1 MRKINRKHRKT
12 WPFVTAAA
20 VLILAGGIAVIVPI
34 LEDDQEIMEEAAEY
48 AELADKVQQDH
59 SANTLPAFTVSP
71 QDDLLSAVLDEQEHE
86 NNTPAYEQVHPPNED
101 VTAATPTAAA
111 AISENDPAGWNTA
124 APQPAADTSTQ
135 HFTAQPGHQP
145 TGRPD
150 AAPTAAPTAP
160 PAGNTGADLAACLKK
175 NPDFVAWLKIPGTNV
190 NYPVVLSD
198 DTDYYLTH
206 RFTGKQSKLG
216 TLFSL
221 EKTDYETPGRN
232 IAIYGHHITNTSSG
246 ELMFRPL
253 LSYKKQSFYEK
264 HSTIYLDSLY
274 HSAAYKIFAVV
285 NLVKGEW
292 DPSTASF
299 ASDADFLTFIR
310 QAQARSLYDTGVE
323 VTAADRILTL
333 ITCDRS
339 YAAAD
344 GRLIVLAVEQ

>member
-1 MRKINRKHRKT
+1 MILHSIQEDNRQYSEDHT
-12 WPFVTAAA
+12 EMDVLLEELQQPFDQTPLECEDAEILPVPADTPDHPM
-20 VLILAGGIAVIVPI
+20 LIQQSKADERMEPEEQDSTMIVSSIFFPP
-34 LEDDQEIMEEAAEY
+34 EET
-48 AELADKVQQDH
+48 
-59 SANTLPAFTVSP
+59 SSP
-71 QDDLLSAVLDEQEHE
+71 TETDS
-86 NNTPAYEQVHPPNED
+86 PPEAKNRD
-101 VTAATPTAAA
+101 
-111 AISENDPAGWNTA
+111 A
-124 APQPAADTSTQ
+124 APQQDAKAGLEIVDQSLSSD
-135 HFTAQPGHQP
+135 HLIGRN
-145 TGRPD
+145 TGVD
-150 AAPTAAPTAP
+150 LTAAHE
-160 PAGNTGADLAACLKK
+160 K
-175 NPDFVAWLKIPGTNV
+175 NGDFVAWLKIPGTNV

-198 DTDYYLTH
+198 NTDYYLTH
-206 RFTGKQSKLG
+206 SFTGKQSKLG

-274 HSAAYKIFAVV
+274 HTGTYKVFAVV

-299 ASDADFLTFIR
+299 ASDADFLAFIR

>member
-1 MRKINRKHRKT
+1 MILHSIHEDNRQYSEDQT
-12 WPFVTAAA
+12 ELDGLLEELQLPADQ
-20 VLILAGGIAVIVPI
+20 PI
-34 LEDDQEIMEEAAEY
+34 LELEEGTITAEPVD
-48 AELADKVQQDH
+48 ALSSSFPAQIPVTEQPTDADKKGSSEAMH
-59 SANTLPAFTVSP
+59 SVPVFSEKTGTPADDAFLPQSPAQETVSQQVDNIGAGITNQP
-71 QDDLLSAVLDEQEHE
+71 LPNNHLIGSNTGIDL
-86 NNTPAYEQVHPPNED
+86 
-101 VTAATPTAAA
+101 TAAQA
-111 AISENDPAGWNTA
+111 
-124 APQPAADTSTQ
+124 
-135 HFTAQPGHQP
+135 
-145 TGRPD
+145 
-150 AAPTAAPTAP
+150 
-160 PAGNTGADLAACLKK
+160 K

-206 RFTGKQSKLG
+206 SFTGKQSKLG

-221 EKTDYETPGRN
+221 KKTDYQTPGRN

-299 ASDADFLTFIR
+299 ANDADFMAFIR

-323 VTAADRILTL
+323 VTAANRILTL

-339 YAAAD
+339 YAATD

>member
-1 MRKINRKHRKT
+1 MRRDR
-12 WPFVTAAA
+12 PSSR
-20 VLILAGGIAVIVPI
+20 PRR
-34 LEDDQEIMEEAAEY
+34 
-48 AELADKVQQDH
+48 
-59 SANTLPAFTVSP
+59 
-71 QDDLLSAVLDEQEHE
+71 
-86 NNTPAYEQVHPPNED
+86 
-101 VTAATPTAAA
+101 AATPTAAP
-111 AISENDPAGWNTA
+111 AISENDPAGLNTA
-124 APQPAADTSTQ
+124 APQSTADSSAQ
-135 HFTAQPGHQP
+135 LFTAQPEHQP

-150 AAPTAAPTAP
+150 ASPTAAPTTP
-160 PAGNTGADLAACLKK
+160 PAGNTGADLAACQSK
-175 NPDFVAWLKIPGTNV
+175 NPDFVAWLKIIGTNV

-206 RFTGKQSKLG
+206 SFTGKQSKLG

-221 EKTDYETPGRN
+221 KKMDYETPGRN

-246 ELMFRPL
+246 ELMFRSL
-253 LSYKKQSFYEK
+253 LSFKKKNFYEK

-274 HSAAYKIFAVV
+274 HTGIYKVFAVV

-299 ASDADFLTFIR
+299 ASDADFLAFIR

>member
-1 MRKINRKHRKT
+1 MRKNNRKHRKT

-20 VLILAGGIAVIVPI
+20 VLILAGSIAIIVPV

-48 AELADKVQQDH
+48 ADLADKVQQDH
-59 SANTLPAFTVSP
+59 NSVILPAFTTSP
-71 QDDLLSAVLDEQEHE
+71 QDDLLSAIMDEQEHE
-86 NNTPAYEQVHPPNED
+86 NNTPAYEQVHPPNGD
-101 VTAATPTAAA
+101 VTAELPTEHPDMP
-111 AISENDPAGWNTA
+111 ENDPAGLNTA
-124 APQPAADTSTQ
+124 APQPSADTS
-135 HFTAQPGHQP
+135 AQQSTDHQP
-145 TGRPD
+145 TDRPD
-150 AAPTAAPTAP
+150 ASQTAATTTP
-160 PAGNTGADLAACLKK
+160 PAGNTGADLAACLAK
-175 NPDFVAWLKIPGTNV
+175 NPDFVAWVKIPGTNV

-198 DTDYYLTH
+198 DTDYYLSH
-206 RFTGKQSKLG
+206 SFTGKQSKLG

-221 EKTDYETPGRN
+221 KKTDYETPGRN
-232 IAIYGHHITNTSSG
+232 IAIYGHHITNTSNG

-264 HSTIYLDSLY
+264 HNTIYLDSLY
-274 HSAAYKIFAVV
+274 HTGIYKVFAIV

-299 ASDADFLTFIR
+299 ASDADFLAFIR

>member
-1 MRKINRKHRKT
+1 MILYSAQKENRQYSEGQAYLDGLLEELRSLPDQTAKQTEDHVTDVPPVPEKT
-12 WPFVTAAA
+12 QVAPSSGNEQPTDQPAETEKTSVESEEENRPATFSKDAVQSTKNTQTEKKEQPGAANPA
-20 VLILAGGIAVIVPI
+20 SASPVFHTGSTPS
-34 LEDDQEIMEEAAEY
+34 
-48 AELADKVQQDH
+48 ADATGK
-59 SANTLPAFTVSP
+59 PA
-71 QDDLLSAVLDEQEHE
+71 DM
-86 NNTPAYEQVHPPNED
+86 
-101 VTAATPTAAA
+101 PTAVPHL
-111 AISENDPAGWNTA
+111 IG
-124 APQPAADTSTQ
+124 
-135 HFTAQPGHQP
+135 
-145 TGRPD
+145 
-150 AAPTAAPTAP
+150 
-160 PAGNTGADLAACLKK
+160 GNTGVDLTAAKEK
-175 NPDFVAWLKIPGTNV
+175 NGDFIAWLKIPGTNV

-198 DTDYYLTH
+198 STDFYLTH
-206 RFTGKQSKLG
+206 DFNGRKSKLG

-221 EKTDYETPGRN
+221 KKTDYRSPGRN

-264 HSTIYLDSLY
+264 HSTVYLDSLH
-274 HSAAYKIFAVV
+274 HSGIYKIFAVV

-299 ASDADFLTFIR
+299 ASGADFLAFIR

>member
-1 MRKINRKHRKT
+1 MRKNNRKHRKT

-20 VLILAGGIAVIVPI
+20 VLILAGGIAIIVPV

-48 AELADKVQQDH
+48 AALADKVQQDH
-59 SANTLPAFTVSP
+59 SAGILPAFTTSP
-71 QDDLLSAVLDEQEHE
+71 QDDLLSAIMDEQERE

-101 VTAATPTAAA
+101 VNAEKPTEKPDMP
-111 AISENDPAGWNTA
+111 ENDPADLNTV
-124 APQPAADTSTQ
+124 APQSVADTS
-135 HFTAQPGHQP
+135 AQQLTEHQP
-145 TGRPD
+145 MDRPD
-150 AAPTAAPTAP
+150 ASPTAAPTTP
-160 PAGNTGADLAACLKK
+160 PAENTGADLAACHAK
-175 NPDFVAWLKIPGTNV
+175 NPDFVAWLRIPGTNV

-198 DTDYYLTH
+198 DTHYYLTH
-206 RFTGKQSKLG
+206 SFTGKHSKLG

-221 EKTDYETPGRN
+221 KKTDYLTPGRN

-253 LSYKKQSFYEK
+253 LSYKKQSFCEK
-264 HSTIYLDSLY
+264 HSTIYMDSLY

-285 NLVKGEW
+285 NLVKGGW

-310 QAQARSLYDTGVE
+310 QAQTRTLYDTGVE
-323 VTAADRILTL
+323 VTVADRILTL

>member
-1 MRKINRKHRKT
+1 MRKNNRKHRKT

-20 VLILAGGIAVIVPI
+20 VLILAGGITVIVPI

-48 AELADKVQQDH
+48 ADLADRVQQEH
-59 SANTLPAFTVSP
+59 STGVLPGFTVSP
-71 QDDLLSAVLDEQEHE
+71 QDDLLSAILDEQEHE

-101 VTAATPTAAA
+101 VTAATPTTAP
-111 AISENDPAGWNTA
+111 AISENDPAGLNAA
-124 APQPAADTSTQ
+124 APQPDADTSAQ
-135 HFTAQPGHQP
+135 HFTTHQP

-150 AAPTAAPTAP
+150 ASPTAAPTMP
-160 PAGNTGADLAACLKK
+160 PAGNTGADLATCQAK

-190 NYPVVLSD
+190 NFPVVLSD
-198 DTDYYLTH
+198 NTDYYLTH
-206 RFTGKQSKLG
+206 SFTGKQSKLG

-221 EKTDYETPGRN
+221 KKTDYETPGRN

-299 ASDADFLTFIR
+299 ASDADFLAFIR

>member
-1 MRKINRKHRKT
+1 MRKNNRKHRKT
-12 WPFVTAAA
+12 LPFVTAAA

-48 AELADKVQQDH
+48 AELADKVQQEH
-59 SANTLPAFTVSP
+59 SAGALPGFTVSP
-71 QDDLLSAVLDEQEHE
+71 QDDLLSAILDEQEHE

-101 VTAATPTAAA
+101 VTAATPTTAP
-111 AISENDPAGWNTA
+111 AISENDPAGLNAA
-124 APQPAADTSTQ
+124 APQSAADASAQ
-135 HFTAQPGHQP
+135 QSTAQPEHQP

-150 AAPTAAPTAP
+150 ASPTAAPTML
-160 PAGNTGADLAACLKK
+160 PAGNTGADLAACQEK

-198 DTDYYLTH
+198 DKDYYLTH
-206 RFTGKQSKLG
+206 SFTGKQSKLG

-221 EKTDYETPGRN
+221 KKTDYETPGRN

-274 HSAAYKIFAVV
+274 HTGIYKVFAVV

-292 DPSTASF
+292 DPSAASF
-299 ASDADFLTFIR
+299 ASDADFLAFIR

>member
-1 MRKINRKHRKT
+1 MILYSAQEENRQYSEGQAYLDGLLEELRSPPDQTAEQIEDH
-12 WPFVTAAA
+12 VTSAPP
-20 VLILAGGIAVIVPI
+20 VP
-34 LEDDQEIMEEAAEY
+34 E
-48 AELADKVQQDH
+48 KVH
-59 SANTLPAFTVSP
+59 GTPSP
-71 QDDLLSAVLDEQEHE
+71 GDEQTAIQPPETEKTSVESDEE
-86 NNTPAYEQVHPPNED
+86 NRPATFPKDAAQLPENTKREKRDQPGAKNPTPASPASN
-101 VTAATPTAAA
+101 ATQKPADMPTA
-111 AISENDPAGWNTA
+111 IPHLIG
-124 APQPAADTSTQ
+124 
-135 HFTAQPGHQP
+135 
-145 TGRPD
+145 
-150 AAPTAAPTAP
+150 
-160 PAGNTGADLAACLKK
+160 GNTGVDLTAAKEK
-175 NPDFVAWLKIPGTNV
+175 NSDFIAWLKIPGTNV

-198 DTDYYLTH
+198 STDYYLTH
-206 RFTGKQSKLG
+206 GFTGKQSKLG

-221 EKTDYETPGRN
+221 KKTDYETPGRN

-253 LSYKKQSFYEK
+253 LSYKKQAFYEK

-299 ASDADFLTFIR
+299 ASDADFLAFIR

-323 VTAADRILTL
+323 VTASDRILTL

>member
-1 MRKINRKHRKT
+1 MILYSAQEENRQYSEGQAYLDGLLEELRSPPDQTAEQIEDHVTSAPPVPEKVQVNPSPDDEQTAIQPPETEKT
-12 WPFVTAAA
+12 SVESDEENRPDTFSKDAARPPENTKREKRDQPEAKNPTPASPASNATQKPADMPTAIPHLIGVNTGVDLTAAK
-20 VLILAGGIAVIVPI
+20 
-34 LEDDQEIMEEAAEY
+34 E
-48 AELADKVQQDH
+48 
-59 SANTLPAFTVSP
+59 
-71 QDDLLSAVLDEQEHE
+71 
-86 NNTPAYEQVHPPNED
+86 
-101 VTAATPTAAA
+101 
-111 AISENDPAGWNTA
+111 
-124 APQPAADTSTQ
+124 
-135 HFTAQPGHQP
+135 
-145 TGRPD
+145 
-150 AAPTAAPTAP
+150 
-160 PAGNTGADLAACLKK
+160 K
-175 NPDFVAWLKIPGTNV
+175 NSDFIAWLKIPGTNV

-198 DTDYYLTH
+198 STDFYLTH
-206 RFTGKQSKLG
+206 DFNGRKSKLG

-221 EKTDYETPGRN
+221 KKTDYRSPGRN

-253 LSYKKQSFYEK
+253 LSYKRQSFYEK
-264 HSTIYLDSLY
+264 HSTVYLDSLH
-274 HSAAYKIFAVV
+274 HSGIYKIFAVV

-299 ASDADFLTFIR
+299 ASGADFLAFIR

>member
-1 MRKINRKHRKT
+1 M
-12 WPFVTAAA
+12 
-20 VLILAGGIAVIVPI
+20 
-34 LEDDQEIMEEAAEY
+34 
-48 AELADKVQQDH
+48 
-59 SANTLPAFTVSP
+59 
-71 QDDLLSAVLDEQEHE
+71 
-86 NNTPAYEQVHPPNED
+86 
-101 VTAATPTAAA
+101 
-111 AISENDPAGWNTA
+111 
-124 APQPAADTSTQ
+124 
-135 HFTAQPGHQP
+135 
-145 TGRPD
+145 
-150 AAPTAAPTAP
+150 
-160 PAGNTGADLAACLKK
+160 
-175 NPDFVAWLKIPGTNV
+175 
-190 NYPVVLSD
+190 LSD
-198 DTDYYLTH
+198 DKDYYLTH
-206 RFTGKQSKLG
+206 SLTGKQSKLG

-221 EKTDYETPGRN
+221 KKTDYETPGRN

-274 HSAAYKIFAVV
+274 HTGTYKVFAVV

-299 ASDADFLTFIR
+299 ASDADFLAFIR
-310 QAQARSLYDTGVE
+310 RAQARSLYDTGVE

>member
-1 MRKINRKHRKT
+1 
-12 WPFVTAAA
+12 
-20 VLILAGGIAVIVPI
+20 
-34 LEDDQEIMEEAAEY
+34 MEEAAEY
-48 AELADKVQQDH
+48 ADLADRVQQDH
-59 SANTLPAFTVSP
+59 SANTLPAFIASP
-71 QDDLLSAVLDEQEHE
+71 QDNLLSAILDEQEHE
-86 NNTPAYEQVHPPNED
+86 NNTPAYEQVHPPNGD
-101 VTAATPTAAA
+101 VTAATSMAAPT
-111 AISENDPAGWNTA
+111 ISENDPAGLNTA
-124 APQPAADTSTQ
+124 APQPAADTS
-135 HFTAQPGHQP
+135 AQQSTEHQP

-150 AAPTAAPTAP
+150 ASTTAAPATA
-160 PAGNTGADLAACLKK
+160 PAGNTGADLAACQAK
-175 NPDFVAWLKIPGTNV
+175 NPDFIAWLKIPGTNV
-190 NYPVVLSD
+190 SYPVVLSD
-198 DTDYYLTH
+198 NTDYYLTH
-206 RFTGKQSKLG
+206 SFTGKQSKLG

-221 EKTDYETPGRN
+221 KKTDYLTPGRN

-264 HSTIYLDSLY
+264 HNTIYLDSLY
-274 HSAAYKIFAVV
+274 HTGIYKVFAIV

-299 ASDADFLTFIR
+299 ASDADFLAFIR

>member
-1 MRKINRKHRKT
+1 M
-12 WPFVTAAA
+12 
-20 VLILAGGIAVIVPI
+20 
-34 LEDDQEIMEEAAEY
+34 
-48 AELADKVQQDH
+48 
-59 SANTLPAFTVSP
+59 
-71 QDDLLSAVLDEQEHE
+71 
-86 NNTPAYEQVHPPNED
+86 
-101 VTAATPTAAA
+101 
-111 AISENDPAGWNTA
+111 
-124 APQPAADTSTQ
+124 
-135 HFTAQPGHQP
+135 
-145 TGRPD
+145 
-150 AAPTAAPTAP
+150 P
-160 PAGNTGADLAACLKK
+160 PAGNTGADLAACQEK

-206 RFTGKQSKLG
+206 SFTGKQSKLG

-221 EKTDYETPGRN
+221 KKTDYETPGRN
-232 IAIYGHHITNTSSG
+232 ICIYGHHITNTSSG
-246 ELMFRPL
+246 ELMFRSL
-253 LSYKKQSFYEK
+253 LSFMKKNFYEK

-274 HSAAYKIFAVV
+274 HTGIYKVFAVV

-299 ASDADFLTFIR
+299 ASDADFLAFIR

>member
-1 MRKINRKHRKT
+1 MILYSAQEENRQYSEGQAYLDGLLEELRSPPDQTAEQIEDH
-12 WPFVTAAA
+12 VTSAPP
-20 VLILAGGIAVIVPI
+20 VP
-34 LEDDQEIMEEAAEY
+34 E
-48 AELADKVQQDH
+48 KVQG
-59 SANTLPAFTVSP
+59 TPSP
-71 QDDLLSAVLDEQEHE
+71 GDEQTAIQPPETEKTSVESDEE
-86 NNTPAYEQVHPPNED
+86 NRPATFPKDAAQPPENTKTEKREQPGAKNPTPASPASN
-101 VTAATPTAAA
+101 ATQKPADMPTV
-111 AISENDPAGWNTA
+111 IPHLIG
-124 APQPAADTSTQ
+124 
-135 HFTAQPGHQP
+135 
-145 TGRPD
+145 
-150 AAPTAAPTAP
+150 
-160 PAGNTGADLAACLKK
+160 GNTGVDLTAAKEK
-175 NPDFVAWLKIPGTNV
+175 NGDFIAWLKIPGTNV

-198 DTDYYLTH
+198 STDFYLTH
-206 RFTGKQSKLG
+206 DFNGRKSKLG

-221 EKTDYETPGRN
+221 KKTDYRSPGRN

-274 HSAAYKIFAVV
+274 HTGIYKVFAVV

-299 ASDADFLTFIR
+299 ASDADFLAFIR

>member
-1 MRKINRKHRKT
+1 M
-12 WPFVTAAA
+12 TAA
-20 VLILAGGIAVIVPI
+20 
-34 LEDDQEIMEEAAEY
+34 
-48 AELADKVQQDH
+48 
-59 SANTLPAFTVSP
+59 
-71 QDDLLSAVLDEQEHE
+71 HE
-86 NNTPAYEQVHPPNED
+86 
-101 VTAATPTAAA
+101 
-111 AISENDPAGWNTA
+111 
-124 APQPAADTSTQ
+124 
-135 HFTAQPGHQP
+135 
-145 TGRPD
+145 
-150 AAPTAAPTAP
+150 
-160 PAGNTGADLAACLKK
+160 K
-175 NPDFVAWLKIPGTNV
+175 NGDFVAWLKIPGTNV

-206 RFTGKQSKLG
+206 SFTGKQSKLG

-221 EKTDYETPGRN
+221 KKTDYETPGRN

-299 ASDADFLTFIR
+299 ASDADFLAFIR